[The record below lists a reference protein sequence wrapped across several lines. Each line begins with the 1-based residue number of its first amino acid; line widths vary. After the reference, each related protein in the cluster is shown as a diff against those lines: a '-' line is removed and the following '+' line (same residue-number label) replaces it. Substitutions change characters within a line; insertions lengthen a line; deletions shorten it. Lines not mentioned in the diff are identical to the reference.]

1 METIKN
7 YLESM
12 FRDLPNTPEI
22 LKAKK
27 ELLQMMEDK
36 YSELISEGKS
46 ENEAVGTVISEFGN
60 LDEVAQT
67 LGIDKIL
74 NNNQHNNVKKLSLEE
89 VKEYIRS
96 KKLCIILRAIS
107 VFFFITCCVPP
118 IMAPLLKIDPKF
130 GACGLFINIA
140 IGIILQ
146 VTASHVVESAKQLEY
161 EPCSISEETTKYV
174 SNERKAFNLPYSI
187 IKPIGIALIVLCVV
201 PAIILDKSDFWKEF
215 SGALLFIFVGI
226 GVGLIIFS
234 KRTMLMYQRIL
245 SLNGTNTIGG
255 SYNKDYFKKPPVY
268 KNKIQRTVMEVYWPT
283 ITCIYL
289 VISFLTFSWGIS
301 WIIWPI
307 AGVVHSTLR
316 NIFSDEAEE

>member
-1 METIKN
+1 
-7 YLESM
+7 
-12 FRDLPNTPEI
+12 
-22 LKAKK
+22 
-27 ELLQMMEDK
+27 
-36 YSELISEGKS
+36 
-46 ENEAVGTVISEFGN
+46 
-60 LDEVAQT
+60 
-67 LGIDKIL
+67 
-74 NNNQHNNVKKLSLEE
+74 
-89 VKEYIRS
+89 
-96 KKLCIILRAIS
+96 
-107 VFFFITCCVPP
+107 
-118 IMAPLLKIDPKF
+118 MAPLLKIDPKF

-201 PAIILDKSDFWKEF
+201 PAIILDKTSFWEEF

-255 SYNKDYFKKPPVY
+255 SYNKDYFRKPPVY

-316 NIFSDEAEE
+316 NVFSDEVEE